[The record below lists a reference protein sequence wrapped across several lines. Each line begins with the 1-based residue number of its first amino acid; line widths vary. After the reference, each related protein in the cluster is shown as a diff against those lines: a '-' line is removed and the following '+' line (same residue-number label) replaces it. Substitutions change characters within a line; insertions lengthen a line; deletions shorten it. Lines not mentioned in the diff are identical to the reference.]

1 MPCRYHFCCWL
12 DPFFSKYVFIKL
24 YFFFC
29 YLDFHSQSFT
39 NHRTTTSTRFTDTYT
54 LAGRLL
60 QRSHLCTYLAAGLK
74 PGTFGF
80 QAQVTEH
87 EPLTTRLYLFLVKW
101 VLNILPI
108 DIIYYLWL
116 IRETYKTDLKEISNT
131 HRIKDKAQFCKREN
145 IHFCFMIIFN
155 TKTLSLW
162 YLYCF
167 TAS

>member
-1 MPCRYHFCCWL
+1 MDYFWHLLLNIFVRITLKVVPKQLSIHLNLVDLLMPCRYHFCCWL

-39 NHRTTTSTRFTDTYT
+39 NHRTTTSTRFTDTYP

-87 EPLTTRLYLFLVKW
+87 EPLTTRLYLFLVK
-101 VLNILPI
+101 
-108 DIIYYLWL
+108 
-116 IRETYKTDLKEISNT
+116 
-131 HRIKDKAQFCKREN
+131 
-145 IHFCFMIIFN
+145 
-155 TKTLSLW
+155 
-162 YLYCF
+162 
-167 TAS
+167 